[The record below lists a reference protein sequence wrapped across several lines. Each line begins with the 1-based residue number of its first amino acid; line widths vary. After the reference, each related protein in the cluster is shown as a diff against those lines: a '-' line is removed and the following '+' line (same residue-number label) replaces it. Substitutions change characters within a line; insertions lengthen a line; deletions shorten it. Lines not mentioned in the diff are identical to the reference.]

1 MNNFPANFA
10 KAGQLKFRP
19 EIESFVLYGVFLNYD
34 YHAEKYEVIGREMSI
49 A

>member
-19 EIESFVLYGVFLNYD
+19 EIESFVLYGVF
-34 YHAEKYEVIGREMSI
+34 
-49 A
+49 